1 MMLKRRDIDMFLDFR
16 KYVWQEIKINN
27 FLGGKMTLLPEL
39 MAPQISHMVR
49 IHFKRELLL
58 MRILLQKFL
67 RLGLGDF
74 III

>member
-1 MMLKRRDIDMFLDFR
+1 M
-16 KYVWQEIKINN
+16 N
-27 FLGGKMTLLPEL
+27 LLPEL

-58 MRILLQKFL
+58 MQILLQKFL

>member
-1 MMLKRRDIDMFLDFR
+1 MFLDFR

-27 FLGGKMTLLPEL
+27 FFWGGGGMNLLPEL

-58 MRILLQKFL
+58 MQILLQKFL

>member
-1 MMLKRRDIDMFLDFR
+1 
-16 KYVWQEIKINN
+16 
-27 FLGGKMTLLPEL
+27 MTFLPEL

-58 MRILLQKFL
+58 MQILLQKFL

>member
-1 MMLKRRDIDMFLDFR
+1 MFLDFR

-27 FLGGKMTLLPEL
+27 FFWGGGGRGGGINLLPEL

-58 MRILLQKFL
+58 MQILLQKFL